1 MGLTEC
7 VKNEL
12 LHPYPVMAEKKGDI
26 VAQFK
31 YTVAIRKEGPFII
44 SGLPLDTSKFQ
55 SEYSIED
62 AEINEKLKVILFFIF
77 LKQFKTCL
85 I

>member
-12 LHPYPVMAEKKGDI
+12 LHPYPIMTEKKGDI

-31 YTVAIRKEGPFII
+31 YTVAVRKEGPFIL
-44 SGLPLDTSKFQ
+44 SGLTLDTGKFK
-55 SEYSIED
+55 SEYTIDD
-62 AEINEKLKVILFFIF
+62 AEINEKLKVI
-77 LKQFKTCL
+77 FKSNF
-85 I
+85 

>member
-12 LHPYPVMAEKKGDI
+12 LHPYPIMTEKKGDI

-31 YTVAIRKEGPFII
+31 YTVAVRKEGPFIL
-44 SGLPLDTSKFQ
+44 SGLPIDTSKFN
-55 SEYSIED
+55 SEFTIDD
-62 AEINEKLKVILFFIF
+62 AEISEKLKVNVIFFSF
-77 LKQFKTCL
+77 KLNFKLK
-85 I
+85 

>member
-12 LHPYPVMAEKKGDI
+12 LHPYPIMTEKKGDI

-31 YTVAIRKEGPFII
+31 YTVAVRKEGPFIL
-44 SGLPLDTSKFQ
+44 SGLTIDESKFK
-55 SEYSIED
+55 SEYSVDD
-62 AEINEKLKVILFFIF
+62 AEINEKLKVN
-77 LKQFKTCL
+77 
-85 I
+85 

>member
-12 LHPYPVMAEKKGDI
+12 LHPYPVMTEKKGDI

-44 SGLPLDTSKFQ
+44 SGLPVDTSKFK

-62 AEINEKLKVILFFIF
+62 AEINEKLKVISY
-77 LKQFKTCL
+77 
-85 I
+85 

>member
-12 LHPYPVMAEKKGDI
+12 LHPYPIMTEKKGDV

-31 YTVAIRKEGPFII
+31 YTVAVRKEGPFIL
-44 SGLPLDTSKFQ
+44 SGLTIDPSKFQ
-55 SEYSIED
+55 SEHTIDD
-62 AEINEKLKVILFFIF
+62 AEINEKLKVTKIS
-77 LKQFKTCL
+77 KS
-85 I
+85 

>member
-12 LHPYPVMAEKKGDI
+12 LHPYPIMSEKKGDI

-31 YTVAIRKEGPFII
+31 YTVAVRKEGPFIL
-44 SGLPLDTSKFQ
+44 SGVTLDTSKFQ
-55 SEYSIED
+55 SSYTIED
-62 AEINEKLKVILFFIF
+62 EELKKKLAVIFFR
-77 LKQFKTCL
+77 L
-85 I
+85 IT

>member
-12 LHPYPVMAEKKGDI
+12 LHPYPIMTEKKGDI

-31 YTVAIRKEGPFII
+31 YTIAVRKEGPFIL

-55 SEYSIED
+55 SEFTVDD
-62 AEINEKLKVILFFIF
+62 AEIKQKLSVIIF
-77 LKQFKTCL
+77 LIK
-85 I
+85 

>member
-12 LHPYPVMAEKKGDI
+12 LHPYPIMTEKKGDI

-31 YTVAIRKEGPFII
+31 YTVAVRKEGPFIL
-44 SGLPLDTSKFQ
+44 SGLPLDTSKFKSQ
-55 SEYSIED
+55 FTIED
-62 AEINEKLKVILFFIF
+62 AEINEKLKVIYFTNKSYL
-77 LKQFKTCL
+77 
-85 I
+85 